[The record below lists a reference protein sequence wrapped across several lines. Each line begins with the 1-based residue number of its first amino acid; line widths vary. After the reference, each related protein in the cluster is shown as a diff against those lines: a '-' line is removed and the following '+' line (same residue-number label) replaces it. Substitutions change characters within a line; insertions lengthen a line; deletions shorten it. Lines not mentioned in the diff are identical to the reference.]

1 MTFFNPNQSSDDY
14 QTRRLTRR
22 LRHFLPKSG
31 MLCADLRH
39 PRPSLIHYFAF
50 GSNMNVERLL
60 TDRLAPRG
68 VALEAILP
76 ARLEGY
82 RLTFDKRA
90 DQFGGAGVANI
101 VRSPGDV
108 VHGTLN
114 AMSDAGLD
122 VLDHYE
128 GVASNMYQRI
138 RIGVITPD
146 GTAID
151 AIAYQAQPPFSQD
164 AKPAQRYLAH
174 LLAGQAHLPVDYFN
188 QLRCWPT
195 HD

>member
-1 MTFFNPNQSSDDY
+1 
-14 QTRRLTRR
+14 
-22 LRHFLPKSG
+22 
-31 MLCADLRH
+31 
-39 PRPSLIHYFAF
+39 
-50 GSNMNVERLL
+50 MNISRLL
-60 TDRLAPRG
+60 TDRLAPKG
-68 VALEAILP
+68 VALEAVFA
-76 ARLEGY
+76 ARLDDY

-90 DQFGGAGVANI
+90 EQFGGAGVANI

-114 AMSDAGLD
+114 AMSDDGLD

-138 RIGVITPD
+138 TVRVTTQYGKSL
-146 GTAID
+146 D
-151 AIAYQAQPPFSQD
+151 AIAYQAQQPFSHD

-174 LLAGQAHLPVDYFN
+174 LLAGQAHLPADYFN
-188 QLRCWPT
+188 QLQRWPT